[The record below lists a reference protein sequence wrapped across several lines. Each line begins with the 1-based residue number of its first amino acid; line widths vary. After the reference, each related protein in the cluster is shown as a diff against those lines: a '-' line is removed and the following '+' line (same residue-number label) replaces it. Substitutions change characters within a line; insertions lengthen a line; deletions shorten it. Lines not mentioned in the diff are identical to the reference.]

1 MMLKRIFDYRLF
13 IILIWFS
20 YQPVIHAQLHSVP
33 SCGTSYN
40 LSWDNTPVAVNEF
53 DWTPDGSLSNTLI
66 NVGNSGVHL
75 TISYTGNTG
84 TLANWNGIP
93 GPNTPGIGSNASG
106 GTQEVLEYFTTG
118 FNSTGITIT
127 ISFSRPITEIG
138 FDLFHINGAGPNGD
152 QYTITATNTLS
163 TTIFPTFTSSTT
175 PSYTTNNFTGV
186 IDSDNN
192 STAGDND
199 RVGINFSDINGIN
212 SITLVWDECSACT
225 AGTAHGSAIGN
236 MDFCATS
243 ITQPPFA
250 KNDSATTTTNMA
262 VTIDNLANDNDP
274 NNNIDATSVTI
285 ISGGAPSNGSV
296 SINPTSGE
304 ITYTP
309 DSGYNGNDTLQYR
322 VCDTTSPTPLCDT
335 ASVFIRIIP
344 DFDGDG
350 IVDSLD
356 IDDDNDG
363 IYDTQE
369 LCGTD
374 PVQTSSYNGTI
385 NVFIDLDRDEGET
398 TWTLTGPSGVIAS
411 GGPYADADD
420 IIDNDYV
427 ITEVGTYTFTINDSF
442 GDGITYNS
450 GSDENLASSY
460 SISLNGTTEYASDP
474 SPNFGSSSDHQII
487 ISSQQDLF
495 SCFTADP
502 SGDEDS
508 DGIPNFRDPDFCT
521 LNSNG
526 VCANMDADNDGII
539 NNLDLDTDNDGIPDI
554 IEAQGIDLDGD
565 GRVDSF
571 TDQDGDGLTDTYD
584 PIIPISTVISTTG
597 DCSGTTTNY
606 VHSVSLASGTTD
618 ISTDASL
625 TFCMTGDYGTPA
637 NTENIAVAGEGAT
650 AIGTFDKD
658 DSDNTSYTDCSTTEF
673 CITTTISQANWN
685 LWNDD
690 GSINLTFTAGAGVN
704 FCTDYSCLGSV
715 SLSYPDTNTT
725 NTAIPY
731 PDTDND
737 NLPDGLDLDADN
749 DGIGDL
755 IEAGG
760 IDSNG
765 DGFVDNLTDNDGD
778 GFSDVYDPDDDG
790 VSGIDSGESTA
801 PLVKTNG
808 SGNPVNGNTAASLD
822 SDNDGLPDHL
832 DLDADNDGI
841 PDLVEAGGI
850 DTDGNGRVDNSSDAD
865 KDGYAD
871 IYDSDDDGTTG
882 IDDANDPLMISSG
895 DSNGNGHADDS
906 SNTYTNGNAESADFD
921 GDGLPDHLD
930 LDADNDGIP
939 DIVEAGAADPDND
952 GMVDTGAL
960 PWDADNDGLA
970 DVYDEDAA
978 DGPGS
983 AGVNGTALIETSADT
998 NGDGIVNNSESMTAG
1013 GSNNINVDGS
1023 GNPNHLDLDADDDG
1037 ITDVIENASGDP
1049 DADNG
1054 GSGSLSGTVNN
1065 YTDSGNNDGWHD
1077 SSNSTTLDSDGDNI
1091 PDYLDIDADND
1102 GIPDYKEGVCS
1113 TCPSAGGPSG
1123 GDSNGDGVLDI
1134 YNLSNDNSAAGSNI
1148 GATPHLD
1155 DDDLADTTP
1164 DYLDTDTDEDGAM
1177 DWSEGYDANDNGSA
1191 LDDITAMA
1199 ATFNVTHPGSYT
1211 STDTDSDGVADWLDN
1226 LAGPGINEN
1235 LRPPFLNPASGFWID
1250 ADQDGLV
1257 DIFDNSQGGTDAP
1270 TPDNNTANDLDWRD
1284 QVVQAFLPVELI
1296 SFEGVPEGCAVRIT
1310 WIAETEENFDYYLL
1324 EWSENGQNFE
1334 ALEQIE
1340 GQGNQGRGAYQ
1351 FSDAKASA
1359 TNFYR
1364 LKMVDLDGTFEY
1376 SEVIMV
1382 KTDCGNEKEISVF
1395 PNPQLQDARY
1405 INLKWYSSKEE
1416 EIIAIMD
1423 QSGRVLRRMTLAVER
1438 NWNTLRLDISDLPAG
1453 MYFVKMEGNRK
1464 PQSFIIQQ

>member
-1 MMLKRIFDYRLF
+1 M
-13 IILIWFS
+13 LIWGLS
-20 YQPVIHAQLHSVP
+20 QPDLYAQLHTAP
-33 SCGTSYN
+33 SCGSSYN
-40 LSWDNTPVAVNEF
+40 LTWDNTPVAVNEF
-53 DWTPDGSLSNTLI
+53 DWSPDGALSNTLI
-66 NVGNSGVHL
+66 NVGNSGVHF
-75 TISYTGNTG
+75 TITYTGDTG

-93 GPNTPGIGSNASG
+93 GPNTPGVGTNASG
-106 GTQEVLEYFTTG
+106 GTQEVLEYFTPG

-163 TTIFPTFTSSTT
+163 TTIYPSFTSSAT
-175 PSYTTNNFTGV
+175 PSYTTNNGTGV

-192 STAGDND
+192 STTGDND
-199 RVGINFSDINGIN
+199 RVGVNFSDINGIN
-212 SITLVWDECSACT
+212 SITLVWDECSTCT

-250 KNDSATTTTNMA
+250 KNDSSTINTNES
-262 VTIDNLANDNDP
+262 VTVDNLFNDNDP
-274 NNNIDATSVTI
+274 NNNIDATSVAI
-285 ISGGAPSNGSV
+285 ITGGAPVNGSV
-296 SINPTSGE
+296 VINPVSGA
-304 ITYTP
+304 ISYTP
-309 DSGYNGNDTLQYR
+309 NSGYSGNDTLQYR
-322 VCDTTSPTPLCDT
+322 VCDTTNPTPLCDT
-335 ASVFIRIIP
+335 ASVFIKIIP

-369 LCGTD
+369 LCGTN
-374 PVQTSSYNGTI
+374 P
-385 NVFIDLDRDEGET
+385 
-398 TWTLTGPSGVIAS
+398 
-411 GGPYADADD
+411 
-420 IIDNDYV
+420 
-427 ITEVGTYTFTINDSF
+427 
-442 GDGITYNS
+442 
-450 GSDENLASSY
+450 
-460 SISLNGTTEYASDP
+460 LNATNP
-474 SPNFGSSSDHQII
+474 
-487 ISSQQDLF
+487 F
-495 SCFTADP
+495 SCLTADP
-502 SGDEDS
+502 AGDEDN
-508 DGIPNFRDPDFCT
+508 DGIPNYRDAGFCT
-521 LNSNG
+521 LNANG
-526 VCANMDADNDGII
+526 VCASMDIDNDGVI
-539 NNLDLDTDNDGIPDI
+539 NSMDLDADNDGIPDI
-554 IEAQGIDLDGD
+554 IEARGIDLDGD

-571 TDQDGDGLTDTYD
+571 TDQDGDGLTDNYD
-584 PIIPISTVISTTG
+584 PVIPLAITISTTG

-606 VHSVSLASGTTD
+606 IHSISLASGTTD
-618 ISTDASL
+618 LSTDVNL

-637 NTENIAVAGEGAT
+637 NTENVAVSGEGAT
-650 AIGTFDKD
+650 SIGTFDKD
-658 DSDNTSYTDCSTTEF
+658 DSDNTAYTDCSATEF

-690 GSINLTFTAGAGVN
+690 GNVNLTFTIGSGVN
-704 FCTDYSCLGSV
+704 FCTNYSCLGDV
-715 SLSYPDTNTT
+715 SASYPDTNTT
-725 NTAIPY
+725 NAAIPY

-778 GFSDVYDPDDDG
+778 GFSDIYDPDDDT
-790 VSGIDSGESTA
+790 VAGIDSGEGNQ
-801 PLVKTNG
+801 PLAKTNG
-808 SGNPVNGNTAASLD
+808 SGNLINGNTAASMD
-822 SDNDGLPDHL
+822 SDGDGLPDHL

-850 DTDGNGRVDNSSDAD
+850 DIDGNGRVDNLTDSDN
-865 KDGYAD
+865 DGYSD

-882 IDDANDPLMISSG
+882 IDDANDPLMMNSG
-895 DSNGNGHADDS
+895 DNNGNGHADDGT
-906 SNTYTNGNAESADFD
+906 NAYVNGNTESADFD
-921 GDGLPDHLD
+921 SDGLPDHLD

-939 DIVEAGAADPDND
+939 DIVEAGATDPDND

-970 DVYDEDAA
+970 DVSDESAA

-983 AGVNGTALIETSADT
+983 AGVNGTALIETSADA
-998 NGDGIVNNSESMTAG
+998 NNDGIVNNAESMLAG

-1037 ITDVIENASGDP
+1037 ITDVIENATGNP
-1049 DADNG
+1049 NADNG
-1054 GSGSLSGTVNN
+1054 GSGNLSGTVNN
-1065 YTDSGNNDGWHD
+1065 YTDNSNNDGWND
-1077 SSNSTTLDSDGDNI
+1077 SSNSTTLDSDGDGI

-1123 GDSNGDGVLDI
+1123 GDSNGDGVLDL
-1134 YNLSNDNSAAGSNI
+1134 YNLSNDNSAAGSNV

-1155 DDDLADTTP
+1155 DDDLADSTP

-1177 DWSEGYDANDNGSA
+1177 DWSEGYDANNNSTA
-1191 LDDITAMA
+1191 IDDITAMA
-1199 ATFNVTHPGSYT
+1199 STFNTAHPGSYS
-1211 STDTDSDGVADWLDN
+1211 STDTDADGIPDWLDN
-1226 LAGPGINEN
+1226 LAGPGIDEN
-1235 LRPPFLNPASGFWID
+1235 TRPPFLNPGSGFWID
-1250 ADQDGLV
+1250 VDQDGLV
-1257 DIFDNSQGGTDAP
+1257 DIFDSSRGGTDAP

-1284 QVVQAFLPVELI
+1284 QVIQAFLPVELL
-1296 SFEGVPEGCAVRIT
+1296 SFEGIPVGCATRIT

-1324 EWSENGQNFE
+1324 EWSQDGQTFE
-1334 ALEQIE
+1334 AIEQVQ
-1340 GQGNQGRGAYQ
+1340 GQGKQGQAAYQ
-1351 FSDAKASA
+1351 FSDSKAS
-1359 TNFYR
+1359 TINFYR

-1376 SEVIMV
+1376 SEVITV
-1382 KTDCGNEKEISVF
+1382 KTSCGDEKEIAVF
-1395 PNPQLQDARY
+1395 PNPQLQDAQY

-1416 EIIAIMD
+1416 EIITLMD
-1423 QSGRVLRRMTLAVER
+1423 QSGRVLRRMNLAVER
-1438 NWNTLRLDISDLPAG
+1438 SWNTLRLDISDLPAG
-1453 MYFVKMEGNRK
+1453 MYFVKLEGNRK